1 MPFHASGASSNN
13 PYIASIIAY
22 ISVHLTEPI
31 AIADLAE
38 VLHLNPQY
46 VMRLFKKEM
55 GCPILQYITAQ
66 RIALSV
72 RYLEETNISVTDVA
86 VLCGFDNYSYFTRIF
101 KRFTNETPLNYRKS
115 ARGKR

>member
-1 MPFHASGASSNN
+1 M
-13 PYIASIIAY
+13 
-22 ISVHLTEPI
+22 
-31 AIADLAE
+31 
-38 VLHLNPQY
+38 
-46 VMRLFKKEM
+46 
-55 GCPILQYITAQ
+55 QYITAQ

-101 KRFTNETPLNYRKS
+101 KRFTNETPLNYRKN